1 MTPLSTINL
10 LRTLFIVTAV
20 LFGALIGEGRVN
32 SPLLGGAVGGLFSLL
47 LVLTDRLL
55 KGLTLRAFSSATFGL
70 LLGLV
75 FATLLRASGVLRY
88 AAEDTQWLISL
99 LLYGAFAYL
108 GMMLAIRANRD
119 EFSLLI
125 PYVRFSRE
133 ADPELPVLVDTNI
146 LIDGRVSAIVAA
158 GFLPRALVVP
168 RFILEELQTLADS
181 ADSLKRD
188 RGRRGFD
195 HLEALRRDPVVT
207 VTIHDTSAP
216 DRLTDG
222 SPALPTD
229 ARLVNLAKLLGCRLL
244 SNDSGLDRVA
254 RLQGVTALNLHDL
267 ARALRPTL
275 NTGDEIDLTLVKE
288 GREPHQAVGY
298 LPDGTMIIVNRGRP
312 ALGQTVGVIIGSSV
326 QTAAGRLLFGELKTS
341 AP

>member
-20 LFGALIGEGRVN
+20 LLGALIGEGRLN
-32 SPLLGGAVGGLFSLL
+32 SPLLGAAIGGLFSLL
-47 LVLTDRLL
+47 LVLVDRLL

-70 LLGLV
+70 LLGLIC
-75 FATLLRASGVLRY
+75 ATLLRASGVLRY
-88 AAEDTQWLISL
+88 ESEDTQWLISL
-99 LLYGAFAYL
+99 LLYGAFGYL

-125 PYVRFSRE
+125 PYVRLSRQTEPE
-133 ADPELPVLVDTNI
+133 APVLVDTNI
-146 LIDGRVSAIVAA
+146 LIDGRVASVVAA
-158 GFLPRALVVP
+158 GFLPRSLVVP
-168 RFILEELQTLADS
+168 RFILEELQALADS
-181 ADSLKRD
+181 ADPLKRD

-195 HLEALRRDPVVT
+195 HLEAIRRDPSVV
-207 VTIHDTSAP
+207 VTIHDTSAS
-216 DRLTDG
+216 D
-222 SPALPTD
+222 PAPLPTD

-254 RLQGVTALNLHDL
+254 RLQGIAALNLHDL

-275 NTGDEIDLTLVKE
+275 NTGDEIELTLVKE
-288 GREPHQAVGY
+288 GREIHQAVGY

-326 QTAAGRLLFGELKTS
+326 QTAAGRLLFGELKT
-341 AP
+341 AA

>member
-10 LRTLFIVTAV
+10 LRTLFIVAAV
-20 LFGALIGEGRVN
+20 LLGALIGEGRLN
-32 SPLLGGAVGGLFSLL
+32 SPLLGAALGGLFSLV

-70 LLGLV
+70 LLGLA
-75 FATLLRASGVLRY
+75 FATLLRSSGVLRY
-88 AAEDTQWLISL
+88 EAEDTQWLISL
-99 LLYGAFAYL
+99 LLYGAFGYL
-108 GMMLAIRANRD
+108 GTMLAIRANRD

-125 PYVRFSRE
+125 PYVRLSRQ
-133 ADPELPVLVDTNI
+133 PEPEPPVLVDTNI
-146 LIDGRVSAIVAA
+146 LIDGRVGAVVFA
-158 GFLPRALVVP
+158 GFLPRSLVVP

-181 ADSLKRD
+181 ADPLRRE

-195 HLEALRRDPVVT
+195 HLEALRRDPAITVT
-207 VTIHDTSAP
+207 VHDTSTPDAP
-216 DRLTDG
+216 
-222 SPALPTD
+222 PALPTD

-254 RLQGVTALNLHDL
+254 RLQGVVALNLHDL

-275 NTGDEIDLTLVKE
+275 NTGDEIELTLVKE
-288 GREPHQAVGY
+288 GRETHQAVGY

-312 ALGQTVGVIIGSSV
+312 ALGQTVGVVIGSSV
-326 QTAAGRLLFGELKTS
+326 QTAAGRLLFGELKTTS
-341 AP
+341 A